1 MYLINTMIVN
11 TEQYKLNQ
19 FQDIFDLITLRYTA
33 DNIVSWVIL
42 LTVFDLSWVA
52 RLSIQRNQIAK
63 SIQISELIQ

>member
-19 FQDIFDLITLRYTA
+19 FQDIFDLRYTA

-42 LTVFDLSWVA
+42 LTVFDLSWVT